1 MRLYV
6 FTKRERAIVERFLNG
21 RIPITDRALSQIRT
35 RLKQS
40 RLHEDV
46 ELFLKFEKTLAKSE
60 LAVST

>member
-21 RIPITDRALSQIRT
+21 TIPITDRALSQIRT

-40 RLHEDV
+40 RLHKDV
-46 ELFLKFEKTLAKSE
+46 ELFLKFDKALTESE
-60 LAVST
+60 SAVST

>member
-21 RIPITDRALSQIRT
+21 TIPITDRALSQLRT

-40 RLHEDV
+40 RLHDDV
-46 ELFLKFEKTLAKSE
+46 ELFLKFEKALAKFDS
-60 LAVST
+60 AVST